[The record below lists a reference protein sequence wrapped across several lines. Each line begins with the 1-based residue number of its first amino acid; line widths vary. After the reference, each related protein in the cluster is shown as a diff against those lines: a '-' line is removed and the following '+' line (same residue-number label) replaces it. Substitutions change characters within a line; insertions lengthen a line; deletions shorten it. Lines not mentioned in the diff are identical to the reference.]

1 MALQIIA
8 GKSPSVTEFKL
19 ARKEVYIATAN
30 MGSAFQR
37 LITEP
42 KSRQK
47 DAKRINKFVVL
58 NHIFSSFAV
67 TVLNLVRQA
76 DNSALTGEQVKLI
89 RRTLYLLAQSIKAIE
104 PDPDDPNDDFKE
116 IEVNIPGDLDAN
128 NLDSEEQRLITEQLQ
143 FIQRIASD
151 LYRVIEQGK
160 QAEKLTE

>member
-1 MALQIIA
+1 
-8 GKSPSVTEFKL
+8 
-19 ARKEVYIATAN
+19 

-151 LYRVIEQGK
+151 LYRVIEQGE